1 MILKYIRF
9 SLALV
14 VLSLS
19 VVAQPKPS
27 GHPLERPFANEQG
40 RTEIIIPQVNGLNVY
55 KADLHAHTIF
65 SDAEVTPDMRVVEAW
80 QDGLDVI
87 AITDHMEYRRIEREM
102 FKYMDRY
109 IREDLRKHGQAVNIN
124 LSRKG
129 PDEYGLLVDFNV
141 AYNCAKKK
149 SAVYGNEILVV
160 RGVEITRKGYGDYN
174 ALFTT
179 DNNSIYD
186 LDIEKAIANARAQGA
201 FIVHN
206 HPDYDPSSPDHITEL
221 ARGLYN
227 KGLVDGV
234 EIANGRRTW
243 WHLFDHALR
252 GGYTQMANSDI
263 HEYISH
269 IYGRPSD
276 YDIPRYRNMNLI
288 LAKTKTVTD
297 LRDALKA
304 GNTISYTNNNLVGK
318 ADLLKTLF
326 MSSVEFQTHD
336 VIGAQR
342 HIKVVNH
349 SSLPYYF
356 SVGNKEY
363 ILNAL
368 GSLHLVL
375 PKESNVAEVEI
386 LNMWCGNDQH
396 PSVSIQLSEK

>member
-1 MILKYIRF
+1 
-9 SLALV
+9 
-14 VLSLS
+14 
-19 VVAQPKPS
+19 
-27 GHPLERPFANEQG
+27 
-40 RTEIIIPQVNGLNVY
+40 
-55 KADLHAHTIF
+55 
-65 SDAEVTPDMRVVEAW
+65 
-80 QDGLDVI
+80 
-87 AITDHMEYRRIEREM
+87 
-102 FKYMDRY
+102 
-109 IREDLRKHGQAVNIN
+109 
-124 LSRKG
+124 
-129 PDEYGLLVDFNV
+129 
-141 AYNCAKKK
+141 
-149 SAVYGNEILVV
+149 
-160 RGVEITRKGYGDYN
+160 
-174 ALFTT
+174 
-179 DNNSIYD
+179 
-186 LDIEKAIANARAQGA
+186 
-201 FIVHN
+201 
-206 HPDYDPSSPDHITEL
+206 
-221 ARGLYN
+221 
-227 KGLVDGV
+227 
-234 EIANGRRTW
+234 
-243 WHLFDHALR
+243 
-252 GGYTQMANSDI
+252 MANSDI

>member
-9 SLALV
+9 SLVLV
-14 VLSLS
+14 VLPIS
-19 VVAQPKPS
+19 VAAQPKPCT
-27 GHPLERPFANEQG
+27 HHLERPFENEQG
-40 RTEIIIPQVNGLNVY
+40 RIEIIIPQVNGLNVY
-55 KADLHAHTIF
+55 KADLHIHTIY
-65 SDAEVTPDMRVVEAW
+65 SDGEVTPDMRVVEAW

-179 DNNSIYD
+179 DNNLIYD
-186 LDIEKAIANARAQGA
+186 PEIEKAIANARAQGA

-243 WHLFDHALR
+243 WHLFDYALD

-263 HEYISH
+263 HEYIYH

-288 LAKTKTVTD
+288 LANSKTEND
-297 LRDALKA
+297 LCEALKA
-304 GNTISYTNNNLVGK
+304 GNTIAYTNNNLIGK
-318 ADLLKTLF
+318 TDLLKSLF
-326 MSSVEFQTHD
+326 LSCVKFQPQD
-336 VIGAQR
+336 VVGAQR
-342 HIKVVNH
+342 HIKAVNL

-356 SVGNKEY
+356 RVGDKEY
-363 ILNAL
+363 MLNAL
-368 GSLHLVL
+368 SSLHLVL
-375 PKESNVAEVEI
+375 PKEAEIADVEI

-396 PSVSIQLSEK
+396 PSVSIELSEM